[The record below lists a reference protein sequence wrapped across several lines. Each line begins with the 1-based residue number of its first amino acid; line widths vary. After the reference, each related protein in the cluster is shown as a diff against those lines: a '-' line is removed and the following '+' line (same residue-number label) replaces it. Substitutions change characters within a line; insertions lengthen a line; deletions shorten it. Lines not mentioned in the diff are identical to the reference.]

1 MNPRTSQELIRRGLV
16 LGAQFSNGAA
26 EIDRV
31 PEDHGGNRE
40 IEAGS
45 AIALVLE
52 GTPRSAQRR
61 QLDRAARPDQTS
73 SGYAGS
79 GSSTGRLA
87 AKSNRSPALST
98 CSRTS

>member
-1 MNPRTSQELIRRGLV
+1 MNPRTSQKLIRRGLV
-16 LGAQFSNGAA
+16 LGAQFSDGAA

-31 PEDHGGNRE
+31 PEDHDGNRE

-52 GTPRSAQRR
+52 GTPWSAQRR
-61 QLDRAARPDQTS
+61 QPDRAGRPHQTS
-73 SGYAGS
+73 SDRAGS
-79 GSSTGRLA
+79 ESSRGRLA
-87 AKSNRSPALST
+87 ARSNRSPALST